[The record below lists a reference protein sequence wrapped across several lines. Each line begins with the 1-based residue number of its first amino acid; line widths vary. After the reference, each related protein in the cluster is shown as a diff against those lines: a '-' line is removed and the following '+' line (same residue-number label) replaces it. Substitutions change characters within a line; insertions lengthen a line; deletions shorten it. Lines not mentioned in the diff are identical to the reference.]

1 MLLLFT
7 IVPPIASG
15 SYISAMPQVMESFA
29 ESPGRVQLALTSNL
43 LGMALGQL
51 AVGPIADRTGRRR
64 PLVVSL
70 AVSVLATLA
79 CAVASDLPTL
89 AAARFLQGV
98 SGAMGM
104 ILASVIATDALVG
117 RRLLSAFS
125 MMAMVGTVGPIVAPV
140 VGTWWL
146 RFGDWRGMFVFCAVL
161 SVVCLVASLGL
172 VPETLARGSRVN
184 GGLRTLLSAFGSI
197 LRRPLFLGYG
207 ASRGLAYAVV
217 VAFTASSPFV
227 LRDSLRMT
235 EQEHLVVY
243 STGALGLCVV
253 VLLAPAITV
262 RIGAQTTLLC
272 GFVSSGV
279 GSSLVVLS
287 ALTDGPAA
295 VTVAGMV
302 VAPWCLGLI
311 IGTSSGLAMEQVR
324 DFAGTGSSVVG
335 GTMFGVGALISMLVA
350 LGDPGN
356 ILSIGLI
363 MLLCGVA
370 GVGVTAGLRTR
381 PRT

>member
-1 MLLLFT
+1 TNPAHRLLPWVLLLFT

-125 MMAMVGTVGPIVAPV
+125 MMAMVGTVGPIVAPG

-161 SVVCLVASLGL
+161 SAVCLVASLGL
-172 VPETLARGSRVN
+172 VPETLARESRVN

-197 LRRPLFLGYG
+197 LR
-207 ASRGLAYAVV
+207 
-217 VAFTASSPFV
+217 
-227 LRDSLRMT
+227 
-235 EQEHLVVY
+235 
-243 STGALGLCVV
+243 
-253 VLLAPAITV
+253 
-262 RIGAQTTLLC
+262 
-272 GFVSSGV
+272 
-279 GSSLVVLS
+279 
-287 ALTDGPAA
+287 
-295 VTVAGMV
+295 
-302 VAPWCLGLI
+302 
-311 IGTSSGLAMEQVR
+311 
-324 DFAGTGSSVVG
+324 
-335 GTMFGVGALISMLVA
+335 
-350 LGDPGN
+350 
-356 ILSIGLI
+356 
-363 MLLCGVA
+363 
-370 GVGVTAGLRTR
+370 
-381 PRT
+381 